1 MDIGGTIVDPPAED
15 LGQGTETYPID
26 DPRPLVNYNSARS
39 WGVRTLKAF
48 LILLALQ
55 HNVQQVVEVSTE
67 TSSGPPSHSVE
78 VEDPDPPAVP
88 PAP

>member
-1 MDIGGTIVDPPAED
+1 MTAVAVEPELRDAALMDIGG
-15 LGQGTETYPID
+15 
-26 DPRPLVNYNSARS
+26 NSADS